1 MRHPRSFVFDVATG
15 QQVFRST
22 VSRILHRR
30 TESALRWCAE
40 VAGVGL
46 IAVGAAHIHPAP
58 ALFIIGLYAILIA
71 NISE

>member
-1 MRHPRSFVFDVATG
+1 MSRPRSFVFDVATG

-30 TESALRWCAE
+30 TVSALRWACE
-40 VAGVGL
+40 VVGVAL
-46 IAVGAAHIHPAP
+46 IALGAAHIHPAP
-58 ALFIIGLYAILIA
+58 ALFIIGFYAILIA